1 VSPQDTAQ
9 RSESAETTWHRLSPR
24 MLLVHPVVEVGK
36 ALPVLVGIFL
46 AGSVHGNQ
54 LPGLIATGAVV
65 ALSLTRW
72 FTTQLRVTPDSVEL
86 RHGLVR
92 RKTRA
97 ASRDR
102 IRTVDVTSH
111 LLHRALGLTRVVIGT
126 GTNDRKGGGRLS
138 LDGLRRPTALALRDE
153 LLHRR
158 DTTTAMS
165 LAKTDG
171 QLELAR
177 LDPRWIRYAP
187 FSLSGVITGLVLW
200 GFYWRVQGE
209 SGVDLLHVGP
219 LRTVSDFIERQPATT
234 IALLVAAGVILFV
247 SLTSTIGY
255 VLAFWNFRLVRNQGG
270 TIQVSRGLLTTR
282 TTSIERRRL
291 VGVEISE
298 PLPLR
303 LVSAARTS
311 AVATGLRVGRG
322 AERGGEVLLP
332 PAPKDAAESAGAL
345 VLDGSPALTTALRA
359 HPFAALQRRVN
370 RAVFGGTTL
379 LSASVAAWQWG
390 APPWVIGF
398 GVAALCSSVVL
409 GVDGYRNL
417 GNALSDG
424 YLVTRWGSLVRRRVA
439 IAEDSVVGWG
449 LESTY
454 FQRRLGLVS
463 LTAASA
469 AGRQGY
475 RVRDV
480 TPDEALGVVG
490 EVTPELLAQFRRA
503 DPAGARLDGTVS
515 AVDPEC
521 RIQRDRRGH
530 Q

>member
-1 VSPQDTAQ
+1 MNSPHETAP
-9 RSESAETTWHRLSPR
+9 RRTLHDSAGTPTDGHPAFADPVEATWHRLSPR

-54 LPGLIATGAVV
+54 IPGLIATGAVV

-72 FTTQLRVTPDSVEL
+72 FTTQLRMTADSIEL

-102 IRTVDVTSH
+102 IRTVDVSSH

-126 GTNDRKGGGRLS
+126 GTNDRKGGGRLT
-138 LDGLRRPTALALRDE
+138 LDGLRRGTAVALRDD

-158 DTTTAMS
+158 SATTVS
-165 LAKTDG
+165 LHKTDE
-171 QLELAR
+171 QWELAR
-177 LDPRWIRYAP
+177 LDRRWIRYAP

-219 LRTVSDFIERQPATT
+219 LRTVSDFLERQPATT
-234 IALLVAAGVILFV
+234 LAVVIAAAVVVFVA
-247 SLTSTIGY
+247 LTSTIGY
-255 VLAFWNFRLVRNQGG
+255 VLAFWNFRLLRHDGG
-270 TIQVSRGLLTTR
+270 TVQVTRGLLTTR

-291 VGVEISE
+291 AGVEISE
-298 PLPLR
+298 PLTLR
-303 LVSAARTS
+303 LVGAARTS

-332 PAPKDAAESAGAL
+332 PAPKFAAEAAGAL
-345 VLDGSPALTTALRA
+345 VLDGSPALTAALRV
-359 HPFAALQRRVN
+359 HPYAALRRRVN
-370 RAVFGGTTL
+370 RAVLCGTAL
-379 LSASVAAWQWG
+379 FSVSVAAWQWG
-390 APPWVIGF
+390 APVWVVGF
-398 GVAALCSSVVL
+398 GVAAVFLTVLL
-409 GVDGYRNL
+409 GVDRYRSL
-417 GNALSDG
+417 GHTLSDG
-424 YLVTRWGSLVRRRVA
+424 YLVTRWGSLVRRRVTLA
-439 IAEDSVVGWG
+439 QDSVVGWG
-449 LESTY
+449 LRSTY

-463 LTAASA
+463 LMATTA

-475 RVRDV
+475 QIRDV
-480 TPDEALGVVG
+480 APDEALGLLG
-490 EVTPELLAQFRRA
+490 AVTPDLLVQFRQH
-503 DPAGARLDGTVS
+503 S
-515 AVDPEC
+515 A
-521 RIQRDRRGH
+521 
-530 Q
+530 